1 MSLGANGIGEP
12 FCRFA
17 RTVFHSGT
25 EIVLALL
32 VLACTFVSDVM
43 LTRTDAPGAA
53 AVELNC
59 SRSAAPTAVP
69 LALSELPPAV
79 PPLPT
84 DARRALKIGR
94 GEGCR
99 GPSAA
104 QIPRGG
110 RPVLPRRAAVREATG
125 FASASGDACRHL
137 GRRMAEQ
144 FDAVVKGKAA
154 EPWVWTVGDQTY
166 GDTLADWQVQMRGV
180 AFGEKFFGTADLQRA
195 FGFGF
200 RESNFLFHPFLRRR
214 SMYPVTRLTIDVAG
228 WASLQHVAPD
238 LSSSRE
244 YFELPPDAPREHAA
258 FALSEMPEAAA
269 SKLLL
274 VSAPAGGAQA
284 SCGGVAKRL
293 RTCRP
298 SATSVMNATDMC

>member
-166 GDTLADWQVQMRGV
+166 GDTLADWQVQMRRVLGRLS
-180 AFGEKFFGTADLQRA
+180 D
-195 FGFGF
+195 
-200 RESNFLFHPFLRRR
+200 RR
-214 SMYPVTRLTIDVAG
+214 S
-228 WASLQHVAPD
+228 Q
-238 LSSSRE
+238 SR
-244 YFELPPDAPREHAA
+244 
-258 FALSEMPEAAA
+258 
-269 SKLLL
+269 
-274 VSAPAGGAQA
+274 
-284 SCGGVAKRL
+284 
-293 RTCRP
+293 
-298 SATSVMNATDMC
+298 